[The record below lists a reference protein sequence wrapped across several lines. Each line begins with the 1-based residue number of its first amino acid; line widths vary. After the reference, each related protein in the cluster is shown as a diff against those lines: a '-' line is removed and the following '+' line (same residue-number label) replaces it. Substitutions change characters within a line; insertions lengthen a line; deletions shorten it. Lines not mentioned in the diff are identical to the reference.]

1 MARAMPSSTGLT
13 ASRCE
18 GFAATETLIL
28 SPEPATNSPSAPRW
42 YFTSPEPWTVR
53 GSMLPSNSRKIWLYF
68 LPTMLASMLSRPR
81 WAMPMVTSSRPVSA
95 AASQISSTSG
105 MVVSPPS
112 RLKRFCPTNLV
123 CRKVSKASAWLSLSR
138 IRSCSSRGGFTCGC
152 STRSWIHL
160 RCSGSMMCM
169 YSMPVVRQ

>member
-1 MARAMPSSTGLT
+1 MPSSTGST
-13 ASRCE
+13 ASRCD
-18 GFAATETLIL
+18 GFAATETLMFA
-28 SPEPATNSPSAPRW
+28 PAPAVNSPSAPRW

-53 GSMLPSNSRKIWLYF
+53 GSMLPSNSRKIWEYF
-68 LPTMLASMLSRPR
+68 LPTMLASTLSRPR
-81 WAMPMVTSSRPVSA
+81 WAMPIVTSSSSASA
-95 AASQISSTSG
+95 AASQISSITG

-112 RLKRFCPTNLV
+112 RLNRFWPTNLV
-123 CRKVSKASAWLSLSR
+123 CRNVSNASAWLSFSR

-152 STRSWIHL
+152 STRSWIQR

>member
-1 MARAMPSSTGLT
+1 M
-13 ASRCE
+13 
-18 GFAATETLIL
+18 
-28 SPEPATNSPSAPRW
+28 
-42 YFTSPEPWTVR
+42 R

-81 WAMPMVTSSRPVSA
+81 CAMPMQTSSRDASA

-105 MVVSPPS
+105 IVVSPPS
-112 RLKRFCPTNLV
+112 SENRFWPTNFV

-138 IRSCSSRGGFTCGC
+138 IRSCSSRGGLVWGC
-152 STRSWIHL
+152 STRCWIQR